1 MMFMLVEARDPFD
14 DGGKSSRE
22 PWLVSLLVSVLGWLL
37 PWPALVVWLLA
48 ASRVVDGWPGVG
60 CAFAAVIIAAWRSLR
75 SLPMEG
81 LTQTKQ

>member
-14 DGGKSSRE
+14 EGEKSSGE
-22 PWLVSLLVSVLGWLL
+22 PWLVSLLGWVL

-48 ASRVVDGWPGVG
+48 ASRLVDGWVGVG
-60 CAFAAVIIAAWRSLR
+60 FAFAAVIIAAWRSLR

-81 LTQTKQ
+81 LTQAKQ